1 MKRITLHCAND
12 IMKDKAVTTRL
23 SGAAAR
29 FIDARLAVGGVAF
42 PLADLVKETGLSITA
57 ARNQLLRLGN
67 RVVRPAQK
75 HQFFLIVGPEH
86 RSVGAPPVTW
96 WLDDYFKWL
105 GHPYYLALQ
114 SAASTYGSNPQAIQV
129 TQVMTG
135 SARREISMGRL
146 QVRFFV
152 KRGIERT
159 PTQLLSN
166 AYAPLRVSTP
176 EATAFDLV
184 AYASRVGGIGRAAET
199 LGPLVPLMRAAELK
213 RVLESEDQTATA
225 QRLGYLLEAAGNL
238 KLAEVIHAWLP
249 PQFPVIPLA
258 PSTARRTVTPVIARW
273 RIINNSGEPG
283 L

>member
-1 MKRITLHCAND
+1 
-12 IMKDKAVTTRL
+12 
-23 SGAAAR
+23 
-29 FIDARLAVGGVAF
+29 
-42 PLADLVKETGLSITA
+42 
-57 ARNQLLRLGN
+57 
-67 RVVRPAQK
+67 
-75 HQFFLIVGPEH
+75 
-86 RSVGAPPVTW
+86 
-96 WLDDYFKWL
+96 
-105 GHPYYLALQ
+105 
-114 SAASTYGSNPQAIQV
+114 
-129 TQVMTG
+129 MTG

-184 AYASRVGGIGRAAET
+184 AYASRIGGIGRAAET
-199 LGPLVPLMRAAELK
+199 LAPLVPLMRAAELK

-258 PSTARRTVTPVIARW
+258 PSTAHRTVTPVIARW
-273 RIINNSGEPG
+273 RILNNSGEPG